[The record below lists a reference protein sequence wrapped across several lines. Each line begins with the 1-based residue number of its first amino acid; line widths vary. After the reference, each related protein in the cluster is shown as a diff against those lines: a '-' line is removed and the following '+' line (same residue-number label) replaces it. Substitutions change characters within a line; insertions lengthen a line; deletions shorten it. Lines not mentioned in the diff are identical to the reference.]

1 MILDRVS
8 RDEETQRLVSLGF
21 VQAWGMPPP
30 DAGDDIGIEI
40 AAHVEQLRRLHSGKS
55 AGEIEPL
62 RPARTLYHALG
73 IDPTRH
79 RPSPEALLR
88 RLLRGEE
95 FPRVH
100 PAVDLANLWALVSG
114 LPVGLYDVDK
124 ISPVGAVTVR
134 RGRPGESYPGIRKP
148 EIHLEGALVIA
159 DLTGPFGNPSAD
171 SLRTSVTAS
180 TRDFWFV
187 LFVPAEA
194 NIQAIDGWVAWLRER
209 AEPYLAARAVSAVL
223 P

>member
-8 RDEETQRLVSLGF
+8 RDEETKRLISLGL
-21 VQAWGMPPP
+21 VQAWGTPP
-30 DAGDDIGIEI
+30 AEASDDIGIEI
-40 AAHVEQLRRLHSGKS
+40 ATHVEQLRRLHGGKS
-55 AGEIEPL
+55 AGEIESL
-62 RPARTLYHALG
+62 RPARSLYHALG

-88 RLLRGEE
+88 RLLRGDE

-100 PAVDLANLWALVSG
+100 PAVDLANLWALLSG

-124 ISPVGAVTVR
+124 IRPEGPLTVR
-134 RGRPGESYPGIRKP
+134 RGRSGESYPGIRKP
-148 EIHLEGALVIA
+148 EIQLEGALVIA
-159 DLTGPFGNPSAD
+159 DVDGPFGNPSAD
-171 SLRTSVTAS
+171 SLRSSVTES
-180 TRDFWFV
+180 THDFWFV
-187 LFVPAEA
+187 LFVPVDV

-209 AEPYLAARAVSAVL
+209 AEAYLAARAVSAVL